1 MRFGAVR
8 PAERGWTRS
17 TCVNAVDAGAIVAV
31 ASEVPSVWVAA
42 TSPSPASVS
51 AGLPSART
59 ETALSVAAPVKAF
72 VRTRSYSTCSSP
84 SLPNTA
90 YGRLEVSTCS
100 AVVVLATAG
109 IVPRTKR
116 RIGAA
121 ARAMRRSTRQPYL
134 VLAPTTL
141 PGSNARPQGPDVPA
155 SSSRG
160 RQTRTSPVTYGTF
173 TALAYPGY
181 TL

>member
-1 MRFGAVR
+1 M
-8 PAERGWTRS
+8 
-17 TCVNAVDAGAIVAV
+17 
-31 ASEVPSVWVAA
+31 WVAA

-72 VRTRSYSTCSSP
+72 VRTRSYSACSRP

-90 YGRLEVSTCS
+90 YGRLEVSTCR

-116 RIGAA
+116 STVAA
-121 ARAMRRSTRQPYL
+121 ARAVRRSTGPPYP
-134 VLAPTTL
+134 VLRAAPLTPAATQRTV
-141 PGSNARPQGPDVPA
+141 GSTSARRSGSG
-155 SSSRG
+155 SSS
-160 RQTRTSPVTYGTF
+160 
-173 TALAYPGY
+173 A
-181 TL
+181 